1 MSYSGASIDHADHSL
16 RVTELRTAKPGR
28 EANLS
33 PPLRRT
39 SCPNDFATINIDP
52 TGLLLSFAACTM
64 ADRGCETP
72 LCAFQNIIQVALLT
86 HNDSGIINKTVRETS
101 TSHQSTPGPGLM
113 SLPNETIVEIIE
125 SALVDIQDEVGRA
138 KTDQLIKQLSS
149 ISRLFR
155 QAVLGTPA
163 FWTRI
168 DNNYFLKGGFEKRL
182 ARTRN
187 HLLSAHIG
195 LDSENA
201 KLILSRLLPL
211 QDHIGELRANLALS
225 LFSMHGFEEAS
236 FPCLHY
242 LSLKFGGTA
251 PSVFYDSWRYPKAR
265 IVELYGPIT
274 PPCPGSFPEITV
286 LKLFPSRYS
295 SAPSFSNAFLKFLN
309 ATCYLNSLTFQT
321 PLSYSYN
328 DLWRMEDFAITKLPS
343 VSTLHLSNY
352 DSGANSSLCGVT
364 CLCRILKS
372 LRMPILEEFHLC
384 LYLTEKQAL
393 TQWLNAQAH
402 MEEVLQSVTSFSIIS
417 RLALGGSSLT
427 QLLAPFSNIRA
438 LELRVRGV
446 ESTLAGLGSGIGL
459 NKLMTHA
466 PNEELS
472 VNNWSWKAESWK
484 RTRKRMDL
492 GISLTAR
499 EYDLFP

>member
-1 MSYSGASIDHADHSL
+1 MSFAVCTVAY
-16 RVTELRTAKPGR
+16 RGR
-28 EANLS
+28 EA
-33 PPLRRT
+33 P
-39 SCPNDFATINIDP
+39 F
-52 TGLLLSFAACTM
+52 
-64 ADRGCETP
+64 
-72 LCAFQNIIQVALLT
+72 CAFQNIIQVALLT
-86 HNDSGIINKTVRETS
+86 HNDSGIINKTARK
-101 TSHQSTPGPGLM
+101 TSHQPTAGAGLM

-125 SALVDIQDEVGRA
+125 SALVDTQDELGRA

-155 QAVLGTPA
+155 QAILGTPT

-182 ARTRN
+182 ERTKN
-187 HLLSAHIG
+187 HLLSVHID

-211 QDHIGELRANLALS
+211 QDRIGELRANLALS
-225 LFSMHGFEEAS
+225 LFSMHGFEEAN
-236 FPCLHY
+236 FRCLHY
-242 LSLKFGGTA
+242 LNLKIDGSA
-251 PSVFYDSWRYPKAR
+251 SSVFYDNWRYPSAR

-274 PPCPGSFPEITV
+274 PPRPGSFPEITA
-286 LKLFPSRYS
+286 LKVFPSRYS
-295 SAPSFSNAFLKFLN
+295 SAPSFSNAFLRFLN

-328 DLWRMEDFAITKLPS
+328 DLWLMDDFAITELPS
-343 VSTLHLSNY
+343 VSTFHLSNY
-352 DSGANSSLCGVT
+352 EAGANSSLCGVT
-364 CLCRILKS
+364 SLCRILKS

-417 RLALGGSSLT
+417 RLALGSSSLT
-427 QLLAPFSNIRA
+427 QILAPLSNIRA

-446 ESTLAGLGSGIGL
+446 ESTLAGLDLRIGL
-459 NKLMTHA
+459 DKLMTHA
-466 PNEELS
+466 PREELK